1 MRKSIICK
9 ECGSRCQFQVEH
21 RTNVNSEWE
30 AFQMCHAPEAWDMC
44 YVMLWEAAVVA
55 PCLFVSLAI
64 RVVQTRVSW
73 VSSTRYIVLVLKFG
87 FIYFS
92 NAFLSVRW
100 SVADLK
106 AHDTKLPR
114 GRNSQKAL
122 QIFSAQ
128 KGDCHDLLL
137 ISTNQ
142 QWPENIKK
150 SVQSEPQNLIVSI
163 RNNIR
168 ELLNSTISLRNIL
181 KPIQKTVIF
190 ITRWKVR
197 EVLT

>member
-44 YVMLWEAAVVA
+44 CVMLWEAA
-55 PCLFVSLAI
+55 CSGSSLFVSLAI

-92 NAFLSVRW
+92 NAFLSVRR

-106 AHDTKLPR
+106 THDTKLQR
-114 GRNSQKAL
+114 RRNSQKAKKL
-122 QIFSAQ
+122 CKFSPHKKETVMTCCWFQQINS
-128 KGDCHDLLL
+128 DL
-137 ISTNQ
+137 
-142 QWPENIKK
+142 
-150 SVQSEPQNLIVSI
+150 
-163 RNNIR
+163 
-168 ELLNSTISLRNIL
+168 
-181 KPIQKTVIF
+181 KT
-190 ITRWKVR
+190 
-197 EVLT
+197 